1 MHQSVELCAA
11 GEPSSARSA
20 RPSRSTS
27 SSPRAGRT
35 TSAPSATPASSPSAP
50 RLRSKAVTLFR
61 SPSLSVLEAASA
73 GAFLPS
79 DSDWDLRELPI
90 FVGLGVV
97 GGLVGAAFVSL
108 SRRPPSPFPP
118 TPAPPA
124 ALSRRREG
132 LRERERER
140 EREGGLSSRRL
151 TVWRLRAVVTARW
164 LLPRARGPRTLSAVE
179 TRGLPLRR
187 RTDRPLVA
195 PLPLLRRRV
204 CEVLAVT
211 LLTTFFAFSL
221 PLLLPCAD
229 HFATRNSTSHSE
241 APWRP
246 EAPFEEPTPR
256 SPLHSRTRGPGQA
269 LAPNLAPGAKPARPR
284 PR

>member
-1 MHQSVELCAA
+1 MNQSAELCAA

-27 SSPRAGRT
+27 SSPRVERT
-35 TSAPSATPASSPSAP
+35 TSAPSPTPASSPSAP
-50 RLRSKAVTLFR
+50 RLRCKAVTLFR

-118 TPAPPA
+118 HTRPAGGSEPA
-124 ALSRRREG
+124 TGGAQ
-132 LRERERER
+132 RERERER
-140 EREGGLSSRRL
+140 ESEREREREWGLSSRRL

-187 RTDRPLVA
+187 RTDRASCRPPPPSQAAGLRGARRDAAHDILRLLAAAAAAVRRPLCNA
-195 PLPLLRRRV
+195 KQ
-204 CEVLAVT
+204 
-211 LLTTFFAFSL
+211 
-221 PLLLPCAD
+221 
-229 HFATRNSTSHSE
+229 HFA
-241 APWRP
+241 
-246 EAPFEEPTPR
+246 
-256 SPLHSRTRGPGQA
+256 
-269 LAPNLAPGAKPARPR
+269 
-284 PR
+284 

>member
-1 MHQSVELCAA
+1 
-11 GEPSSARSA
+11 
-20 RPSRSTS
+20 
-27 SSPRAGRT
+27 
-35 TSAPSATPASSPSAP
+35 
-50 RLRSKAVTLFR
+50 
-61 SPSLSVLEAASA
+61 LSVLEASSP

-108 SRRPPSPFPP
+108 SRR
-118 TPAPPA
+118 
-124 ALSRRREG
+124 
-132 LRERERER
+132 
-140 EREGGLSSRRL
+140 L
-151 TVWRLRAVVTARW
+151 TVWRLGAVVTA
-164 LLPRARGPRTLSAVE
+164 
-179 TRGLPLRR
+179 
-187 RTDRPLVA
+187 
-195 PLPLLRRRV
+195 RRRV

-246 EAPFEEPTPR
+246 EAPFEEPTP
-256 SPLHSRTRGPGQA
+256 
-269 LAPNLAPGAKPARPR
+269 ARPCTR
-284 PR
+284 AHGSLARHLLRTSL